1 MFLHHKECNVRG
13 FYFWHHVSSGN
24 LLDGR
29 QAFGQ
34 VCVHLEKAK
43 RFRFTCFS
51 LIPYSYPRS
60 DILFLIDKPQ
70 LVNWSKLA
78 FLTANLIRW
87 TPDYL
92 DSGD

>member
-1 MFLHHKECNVRG
+1 MFLRHKECNVGG
-13 FYFWHHVSSGN
+13 FCFWHHVSSGN

-43 RFRFTCFS
+43 CFRFTCFS
-51 LIPYSYPRS
+51 LIPYSYSRS

-70 LVNWSKLA
+70 LVNRSKTRISYRKSYQMDACL
-78 FLTANLIRW
+78 FGQR
-87 TPDYL
+87 
-92 DSGD
+92 